1 MNGLNC
7 RCMGAFTFLG
17 CMILASAIGSSSAWG
32 QAKSSKEIIQK
43 KKVKAEDAPP
53 EFSAPKRE
61 SRPPSKV
68 IVPKKANRK
77 HIRLAL
83 PTDDRNEV
91 DFRSVLTRSTRS
103 LGFSIEYFDEPR
115 RREIDEVIRC
125 FRENRR
131 DEGYQHWNRFVVS
144 LETFDKPVDLE
155 PVMYH
160 VLREGCLRQ
169 DPSVLF
175 HAEKLERARGDME
188 NIEEYWD
195 DLYRLHNQCR
205 SPGAGCLE
213 PFVRRIEDELQMLGQ
228 ERGLARAKV
237 MVAQRA
243 MERAQ
248 LNSSGDVAQSVDV
261 FYTVAQEITRRT
273 EYVLYSDTE

>member
-1 MNGLNC
+1 MKSAIRGYRKRLGL
-7 RCMGAFTFLG
+7 LG
-17 CMILASAIGSSSAWG
+17 CMALAGAFLSSPAFG
-32 QAKSSKEIIQK
+32 QARSSKEIIQK
-43 KKVKAEDAPP
+43 KKAKADESPP
-53 EFSAPKRE
+53 EFTSPKRVA
-61 SRPPSKV
+61 PPQSKV
-68 IVPKKANRK
+68 IVPRKANRK

-83 PTDDRNEV
+83 PTDDRNEI
-91 DFRSVLTRSTRS
+91 DFRAVLTRSTRS

-169 DPSVLF
+169 DPNVLF
-175 HAEKLERARGDME
+175 YAERLERMRGDLE

-195 DLYRLHNQCR
+195 DVYRLHNQCR
-205 SPGAGCLE
+205 LPGGGCPE
-213 PFVRRIEDELQMLGQ
+213 AMERRIEDELQILGQ
-228 ERGLARAKV
+228 ERDLAQAKV
-237 MVAQRA
+237 AVAQRTL
-243 MERAQ
+243 ERAQ
-248 LNSSGDVAQSVDV
+248 MSSSGDVAQSVDV
-261 FYTVAQEITRRT
+261 FLTVAQEITRRT
-273 EYVLYSDTE
+273 EYVLYSDMD